1 MTRRDAPRRLVV
13 GVVLTSVVLA
23 GVLGWEGTDRSW
35 TAELTHASGLSTG
48 DEVRVAGVPVG
59 SVTEVELD
67 GEVARVGFEIDEGVE
82 MTVDATAS
90 VKLATLLGR
99 TYLEVVP
106 GSGPAASDHTITS
119 DRTTPAYTISQ
130 LVTDTDTA
138 VGGLDVGTLD
148 AAVDAGTRLL
158 DAVDPDTM
166 TAALDG
172 TVRLADVVSGQD
184 AELRRL
190 LDLVTGVTA
199 TVAGQSDQIAGLID
213 DAAVVSQLVVERR
226 DTLQSLVTAG
236 QQAVTD
242 LDVLASTNRTALTDV
257 LAQLD
262 VVLAVMQANTDQLDL
277 TLERL
282 PAMSRYFANA
292 TGNGPWIDV
301 YSPYFLLP
309 DTLVCT
315 LDGAC
320 G

>member
-1 MTRRDAPRRLVV
+1 MRRRDASRRLVA
-13 GVVLTSVVLA
+13 GAVLMTVLLA
-23 GVLGWEGTDRSW
+23 GVLGWEGDDRRW

-59 SVTEVELD
+59 TVTEIELD
-67 GEVARVGFEIDEGVE
+67 GAVARVRFEVDEGVD
-82 MTVDATAS
+82 MTDDATAS

-106 GSGPAASDHTITS
+106 GSGRAATDRTIPS

-130 LVTDTDTA
+130 LVTDTEA
-138 VGGLDVGTLD
+138 VVGGLDVGTLD
-148 AAVDAGTRLL
+148 AAVDAGTRML
-158 DAVDPDTM
+158 DAVEPATM

-190 LDLVTGVTA
+190 LDLVASVTS
-199 TVAGQSDQIAGLID
+199 TVTGQSDQIAGLID
-213 DAAVVSQLVVERR
+213 DAAVVSQLVVDRR
-226 DTLQSLVTAG
+226 DTLRSLVTAG

-242 LDVLASTNRTALTDV
+242 LDALASTNRTSLTDV

-262 VVLAVMQANTDQLDL
+262 GVLEVMQANTDQLDL

-309 DTLVCT
+309 DTLVCV